1 MVKKSKNYF
10 SFYGILIA
18 TVSGKIHSMLN
29 SIACLLLLNLPK
41 ILKSL
46 YSKQLK
52 PIKLYSTNQIK
63 SQGNS
68 NV

>member
-18 TVSGKIHSMLN
+18 TVSSKIHSQLN
-29 SIACLLLLNLPK
+29 KIACLILINQPK

-46 YSKQLK
+46 HEKQLK

-63 SQGNS
+63 SQGNLK
-68 NV
+68 